1 MLIDVRGATEGIA
14 HVDLGRPWHCGRGR
28 FLLSTAQE
36 LTKRAA
42 RYRDMS
48 QELIV
53 IVSIIAAAT
62 FSLGLFTGYA
72 LRAMISRRRRRYSR
86 R

>member
-1 MLIDVRGATEGIA
+1 MSHGVNFGQDRPKPAIEAKSWS
-14 HVDLGRPWHCGRGR
+14 HVFPFIYG
-28 FLLSTAQE
+28 QE

-62 FSLGLFTGYA
+62 FSLGFFAGYA
-72 LRAMISRRRRRYSR
+72 VRAMISRRRRRYSR

>member
-1 MLIDVRGATEGIA
+1 MARS
-14 HVDLGRPWHCGRGR
+14 R
-28 FLLSTAQE
+28 LSFYLTTAQE

>member
-1 MLIDVRGATEGIA
+1 LDKIGPALEA
-14 HVDLGRPWHCGRGR
+14 KPLCHFP
-28 FLLSTAQE
+28 LSTAQE

-53 IVSIIAAAT
+53 SASIIAAAT
-62 FSLGLFTGYA
+62 FSLGFFTHYA
-72 LRAMISRRRRRYSR
+72 VRA
-86 R
+86 

>member
-1 MLIDVRGATEGIA
+1 MARS
-14 HVDLGRPWHCGRGR
+14 R
-28 FLLSTAQE
+28 LSFYLRAQE

-53 IVSIIAAAT
+53 IASIIAAAT
-62 FSLGLFTGYA
+62 FSLGFFTGYA
-72 LRAMISRRRRRYSR
+72 VRAMISRRRRRYSR

>member
-1 MLIDVRGATEGIA
+1 MARS
-14 HVDLGRPWHCGRGR
+14 R
-28 FLLSTAQE
+28 LSFYLRAQE
-36 LTKRAA
+36 LTKPAA

-62 FSLGLFTGYA
+62 FAADNDMPPPGSQPGW
-72 LRAMISRRRRRYSR
+72 R
-86 R
+86 

>member
-1 MLIDVRGATEGIA
+1 MGSGGPNDGSIA
-14 HVDLGRPWHCGRGR
+14 SFYLRPPK
-28 FLLSTAQE
+28 E

-42 RYRDMS
+42 RYRGMS

-72 LRAMISRRRRRYSR
+72 LRAMISRLRRRYSR